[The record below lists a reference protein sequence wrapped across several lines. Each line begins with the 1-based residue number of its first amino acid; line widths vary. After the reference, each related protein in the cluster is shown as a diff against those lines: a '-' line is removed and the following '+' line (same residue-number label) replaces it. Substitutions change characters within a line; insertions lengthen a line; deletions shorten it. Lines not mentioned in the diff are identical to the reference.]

1 MWGRH
6 ASFDRYKSS
15 FRVQSKHLL
24 VSRCYL
30 DTVVE
35 RISTNEPNIAM
46 TAALVGNPSRAAIL
60 AALLDGRALPAGE
73 LARIAGISPQT
84 ASSHL
89 ERLLT
94 GNLLRVETQGKHRYY
109 RLRGYA
115 VADLLEHLSTMS
127 LPEGIPERNDALARG
142 RTCYGHLAGRLGVRI
157 TEVLCDRKLLGL
169 GMEPTPEGIVWF
181 SELGIEIGA
190 LKRTPLVKPCLDWSE
205 RRHHLAGAL
214 GVALAT
220 RMFELRWLA
229 KSREP
234 RVVRLTQEGSRE
246 MRSRLG
252 LSFDS

>member
-1 MWGRH
+1 M
-6 ASFDRYKSS
+6 
-15 FRVQSKHLL
+15 
-24 VSRCYL
+24 
-30 DTVVE
+30 
-35 RISTNEPNIAM
+35 STNEPDIAS

-73 LARIAGISPQT
+73 LARAAGISPQT

-89 ERLLT
+89 ERLLA
-94 GNLLRVETQGKHRYY
+94 GNLLRVEIQGKHRYY

-115 VADLLEHLSTMS
+115 VADLLELLSTIS
-127 LPEGIPERNDALARG
+127 LPKALPERNDALARG
-142 RTCYGHLAGRLGVRI
+142 RTCYGHLAGRLGVYI
-157 TEVLCDRKLLGL
+157 TDAMRDKKLLGPD
-169 GMEPTPEGIVWF
+169 MKPTPEGTAWF

-190 LKRTPLVKPCLDWSE
+190 LKRTPLARPCLDWSE